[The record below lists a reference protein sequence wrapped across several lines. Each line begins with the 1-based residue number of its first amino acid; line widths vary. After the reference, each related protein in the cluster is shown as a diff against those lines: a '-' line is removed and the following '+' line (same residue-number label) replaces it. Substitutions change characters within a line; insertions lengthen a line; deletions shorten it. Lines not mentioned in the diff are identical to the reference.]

1 MTTEPRGRWTA
12 TVAWALMIAGDGVAV
27 WRGYQA
33 AWWYRRWQND
43 RVFDPS
49 GADLSLLNAQV
60 EGLYTLAA
68 LGVAACGIALFMR
81 AQRQRRRALAI
92 SDAAEADANRTQ
104 R

>member
-60 EGLYTLAA
+60 
-68 LGVAACGIALFMR
+68 R
-81 AQRQRRRALAI
+81 AQ
-92 SDAAEADANRTQ
+92 AADIP
-104 R
+104 